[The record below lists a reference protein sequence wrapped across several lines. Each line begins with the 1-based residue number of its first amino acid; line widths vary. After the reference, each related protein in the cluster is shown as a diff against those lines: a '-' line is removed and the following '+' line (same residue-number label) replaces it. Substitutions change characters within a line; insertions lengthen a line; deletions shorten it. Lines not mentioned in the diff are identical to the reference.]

1 MVAILAVDGKSSAG
15 GYVNPNIS
23 VQLRSFGLDIW
34 PPHEVDAG
42 LLPGAYATTKH
53 PPTVPAIPIN
63 AVDGLSYRDDY
74 YYHLIV
80 TPTLLDLGNL
90 LAAQTRDVKLWNAY
104 LEPVDV
110 TALVVSDME
119 GFSIVPPAGFG
130 VTPFILAPLQ
140 EITYQVTASLDGP
153 PNLNT
158 TVLWQTDHGDAQSR
172 VLGSRVTIFPFL
184 PDWSAGIDETISA
197 RSSVLRAP
205 DGTEQSISLRERYRR
220 KYSVPYTLR
229 DENAQM
235 AENLLFGWQD
245 RTYGVPAWP
254 EQDYLTA
261 NTVAGSD
268 TLAVPTVNKT
278 IKVGSII
285 MVFTGRDV
293 LNAEIREVLSMTT
306 SSVKTK
312 TPFTVDWPA
321 GSRVVPVLLG
331 AAAPQL
337 QGSHFV
343 PTYLQVGIEFN
354 LQPLNTDDN
363 APDTAPAATYRGY
376 EVYLGRTNW
385 RDGLSA
391 SFQNDVRVVDM
402 QTGMFRLIP
411 QAGFS
416 NIGRSHMWFL
426 KTLADAAAFRQWLKR
441 RRGKTVGVWMPS
453 ATDDFTMASVT
464 SSTTTAV
471 IVKTNG
477 YASMVKQHPARRDI
491 FVQLRSGPNY
501 SRRITDSLDNGDGTT
516 TLTIDAAFGATIN
529 PNDVKQFSFLT
540 FYRMVSDDTILHWH
554 MPGKAEAITGLIS
567 AKALQ

>member
-1 MVAILAVDGKSSAG
+1 MVAILAVDGKSGAG
-15 GYVNPNIS
+15 GYVNPNVS
-23 VQLRSFGLDIW
+23 VQLRSFGLDNW
-34 PPHEVDAG
+34 PPYQADSG
-42 LLPGAYATTKH
+42 LIPTAYSMTKH
-53 PPTVPAIPIN
+53 VPVVPAVSVN
-63 AVDGLSYRDDY
+63 AVDGLSYMDDY

-80 TPTLLDLGNL
+80 TPPILDLGNL
-90 LAAQTRDVKLWNAY
+90 LDVQTRDMKIWNAY
-104 LEPVDV
+104 LEPVEVDSL
-110 TALVVSDME
+110 TVSDTN
-119 GFSIVPPAGFG
+119 GFSITPPAGFD
-130 VTPFILAPLQ
+130 TPPFTLAPLQ
-140 EITYQVTASLDGP
+140 ELTYQVTASLDGP
-153 PNLNT
+153 PNLDS

-184 PDWSAGIDETISA
+184 PDWTAGIDETISA

-261 NTVAGSD
+261 NTAAGSD

-312 TPFTVDWPA
+312 TPFTADWPA

-337 QGSHFV
+337 QGSHLV

-363 APDTAPAATYRGY
+363 APDTAPAVTYHGY

-391 SFQNDVRVVDM
+391 AIQNDVRVIDM
-402 QTGMFRLIP
+402 QTGVFRLVP
-411 QAGFS
+411 QSGFS
-416 NIGRSHMWFL
+416 NIGRSHVWFL
-426 KTLADAAAFRQWLKR
+426 KSLADAAAFRQWLKR

-453 ATDDFTMASVT
+453 ATDDFTLTTLAS
-464 SSTTTAV
+464 SSTTAL

-491 FVQLRSGPNY
+491 FIQLRSGANFC
-501 SRRITDSLDNGDGTT
+501 RRIEDSQDNGDGTT
-516 TLTIDAAFGATIN
+516 TLTIDSNFGATVN

-540 FYRMVSDDTILHWH
+540 FYRMASDDTVLHWH
-554 MPGKAEAITGLIS
+554 LPGKAEAITGLIS
-567 AKALQ
+567 TKALQ

>member
-1 MVAILAVDGKSSAG
+1 MAVILAVEGKSSAG
-15 GYVNPNIS
+15 GYNNPNVS
-23 VQLRSFGLDIW
+23 AQMRSFAADLW
-34 PPHEVDAG
+34 PPHEADIG
-42 LLPGAYATTKH
+42 SIPSAYSVTKH
-53 PPTVPAIPIN
+53 PPTAPAYSVN
-63 AVDGLSYRDDY
+63 VVDGRSYMSDY
-74 YYHLIV
+74 YFHLIV

-90 LAAQTRDVKLWNAY
+90 LAAQTRDMKLWNAY

-110 TALVVSDME
+110 TALVVSDTN
-119 GFSIVPPAGFG
+119 GFSITPPPGFG
-130 VTPFILAPLQ
+130 ATPFILAPLQ

-158 TVLWQTDHGDAQSR
+158 TIQWQSDHGDVQGQ
-172 VLGSRVTIFPFL
+172 VLGSRVTLFPFL

-261 NTVAGSD
+261 PVAAGSD
-268 TLAVPTVNKT
+268 TLAVSTVNKT
-278 IKVGSII
+278 ITAGSIV
-285 MVFTGRDV
+285 MVFTGRRV
-293 LNAEIREVLSMTT
+293 LDAEVKEVLSMTT

-312 TPFTVDWPA
+312 TPFANDWPA

-337 QGSHFV
+337 QGARLV
-343 PTYLQVGIEFN
+343 PTYLQVGIEFS

-363 APDTAPAATYRGY
+363 APDVAPAATYRGY
-376 EVYLGRTNW
+376 EIYLGRTNW

-391 SFQNDVRVVDM
+391 SFLNDVRVVDM

-416 NIGRSHMWFL
+416 NIGRSHVWFL

-477 YASMVKQHPARRDI
+477 YASMVKQHPARRDV

-567 AKALQ
+567 TKALQ